1 MKINLTKTLLKA
13 KVKATMLHLILSLI
27 IFSAIVAW
35 QLLILY
41 PSFFFGMSGGMQGL
55 ALMFGVDVVLG
66 PLLTFMVFNPGKRM
80 REIVTDFCVIAVVQI
95 AALSYGLHTVYMEHP
110 KLVVVYD
117 MGASIVMNYREV
129 QEDEEMKKIDLSGIT
144 RVENMPFVGMIVKN
158 GQTQYKDIKSL
169 PDLIGHVDK
178 IVRNE
183 IAKIPEEKAELEVLE
198 KQHGKIFVLSVAGKY
213 KGAYVIL
220 DKDFNYIARIGEK
233 PMT

>member
-1 MKINLTKTLLKA
+1 M
-13 KVKATMLHLILSLI
+13 
-27 IFSAIVAW
+27 
-35 QLLILY
+35 
-41 PSFFFGMSGGMQGL
+41 
-55 ALMFGVDVVLG
+55 
-66 PLLTFMVFNPGKRM
+66 
-80 REIVTDFCVIAVVQI
+80 QI

-183 IAKIPEEKAELEVLE
+183 IAKMPEEKAELEALE

-220 DKDFNYIARIGEK
+220 DKDFNYITRIGEK